1 MTERKLAT
9 IAKIEEIRP
18 HPDADAL
25 ELAKIRGWQVV
36 VKIGEFQP
44 GDLCVYCEIDSVM
57 PERPEFEFL
66 RPRKFRIKTT
76 KLRGKVSQG
85 IAFSLSIL
93 PKEYFRV
100 EKNDEGFF
108 LLGGKVMEIGMDVTE
123 ILGVTKYEEPIPA
136 SLGGVAKGKF
146 PSHSIKTDEFRVQ
159 NLSNEEYKKYHDWY
173 LWVATEKLDGC
184 LDENTIIET
193 EEGNKTIK
201 DICESNYSGKVK
213 TFNLEKQKEEFRKI
227 LGHSIKELTT
237 HQWFEIELENGEKVK
252 ITGNHKVWIPALLC
266 WRRVDELEGNEEFLL
281 KK

>member
-9 IAKIEEIRP
+9 IAKIDEIRP
-18 HPDADAL
+18 HPNADVL
-25 ELAKIRGWQVV
+25 EIVKIRGWQVIT
-36 VKIGEFQP
+36 KLGEFQP

-76 KLRGKVSQG
+76 KLRGKISQG
-85 IAFSLSIL
+85 IAFPLSVIGPEDSINHL
-93 PKEYFRV
+93 
-100 EKNDEGFF
+100 DEDD
-108 LLGGKVMEIGMDVTE
+108 IGLDVTE
-123 ILGVTKYEEPIPA
+123 LLGVTKYEEPIPA
-136 SLGGVAKGKF
+136 NLGGDVKGGF
-146 PSHSIKTDEFRVQ
+146 PAHSIKTDEFRVQ